1 LHILFTKSQ
10 NSSEILIKKFT
21 AKGHRVTNFS
31 ILNIKPIIIPD
42 INFKDFTSAIFTSS
56 NAVQNLKNIKN
67 IKNINHLKC
76 FCVGEETAEIAKKI
90 GFLNIVSA
98 GGNYIKLRDLIFK
111 SCDKAKENFIYV
123 RGEFISNDLEG
134 DFKKQGYNL
143 KSATNYTAEPNL
155 NIDHQ
160 LIEDLKNKLV
170 DVIFVYSKRTADQL
184 LKIILNHKITNEL
197 DNCSLN
203 CISIN
208 VANTL
213 KRLKWK
219 RIKIFSPGE
228 EELSLL

>member
-1 LHILFTKSQ
+1 MHILFTKSQ
-10 NSSEILIKKFT
+10 NSSEILIKRF
-21 AKGHRVTNFS
+21 ADKGHRITNFS
-31 ILNIKPIIIPD
+31 ILKIKPIIIPD
-42 INFKDFTSAIFTSS
+42 INFKDFTAVIFTSS
-56 NAVQNLKNIKN
+56 NAAQNLKNIKN
-67 IKNINHLKC
+67 VSHLKC
-76 FCVGEETAEIAKKI
+76 FCVGEETAAAAKKI
-90 GFLNIVSA
+90 GFLNIQVA
-98 GGNYIKLRDLIFK
+98 GGNYIELRDLIFK
-111 SCDKAKENFIYV
+111 SCDKAKENFIYI

-143 KSATNYTAEPNL
+143 NSVINYTAEPNL

-160 LIEDLKNKLV
+160 LIEDLKNKLI
-170 DVIFVYSKRTADQL
+170 DVIFVYSKRAADQL
-184 LKIILNHKITNEL
+184 LKIILNHKIMNDL

>member
-1 LHILFTKSQ
+1 MHILFTKSQ
-10 NSSEILIKKFT
+10 NSSEILIKRFSD
-21 AKGHRVTNFS
+21 KGHRVTNFS

-42 INFKDFTSAIFTSS
+42 INFKDFTVVIFTSS

-67 IKNINHLKC
+67 VSHLKC
-76 FCVGEETAEIAKKI
+76 FCVGEETAAAAKKI
-90 GFLNIVSA
+90 GFFNIQVA
-98 GGNYIKLRDLIFK
+98 GGNYIELRDLIFK
-111 SCDKAKENFIYV
+111 SCDKAKENFIYI

-143 KSATNYTAEPNL
+143 NSVINYTAEPNL

-160 LIEDLKNKLV
+160 LIEDLKNKLI
-170 DVIFVYSKRTADQL
+170 DVIFVYSKRAADQL
-184 LKIILNHKITNEL
+184 LKIILNHKIMNDL

>member
-10 NSSEILIKKFT
+10 NSSETLIKRFV

-42 INFKDFTSAIFTSS
+42 INFKDFTAVIFTSS

-67 IKNINHLKC
+67 ISHLKC
-76 FCVGEETAEIAKKI
+76 FCVGEETAVVAKKI
-90 GFLNIVSA
+90 GFLNIQVA
-98 GGNYIKLRDLIFK
+98 GGNYIELRDLIFK
-111 SCDKAKENFIYV
+111 SCDKAKEKFIYV

-134 DFKKQGYNL
+134 DFKKEGYNL

-155 NIDHQ
+155 NIDRQ

-184 LKIILNHKITNEL
+184 LKIILNHKIANDL

-213 KRLKWK
+213 KRLNWK
-219 RIKIFSPGE
+219 KIKIFSPGE

>member
-1 LHILFTKSQ
+1 MHILFTKSQ
-10 NSSEILIKKFT
+10 NSSEILIKRF
-21 AKGHRVTNFS
+21 ADKGHRVTNFP
-31 ILNIKPIIIPD
+31 ILNIKPITIPD
-42 INFKDFTSAIFTSS
+42 INFKDFTAVIFTSS

-67 IKNINHLKC
+67 VSHLKC
-76 FCVGEETAEIAKKI
+76 FCVGEETASAAKKI
-90 GFLNIVSA
+90 GFFNIQVA
-98 GGNYIKLRDLIFK
+98 GGNYIELRDLIFK

-134 DFKKQGYNL
+134 DFKKQGYIL
-143 KSATNYTAEPNL
+143 KSVINYTAEPNL

-160 LIEDLKNKLV
+160 LIEDLKNKLI
-170 DVIFVYSKRTADQL
+170 DVIFIYSKRAADQL
-184 LKIILNHKITNEL
+184 LKIILNHKIMDDL

>member
-1 LHILFTKSQ
+1 MHILFTKSQ
-10 NSSEILIKKFT
+10 NSSETLIKRFV

-31 ILNIKPIIIPD
+31 ILNIKPIIILD
-42 INFKDFTSAIFTSS
+42 INFKDFTGVIFTSS

-67 IKNINHLKC
+67 ISHLKC
-76 FCVGEETAEIAKKI
+76 FCVGEETAEVAKKI
-90 GFLNIVSA
+90 GFLNIQVA
-98 GGNYIKLRDLIFK
+98 GGNYIELRDLIFK
-111 SCDKAKENFIYV
+111 SCDKAKEKFIYV

-134 DFKKQGYNL
+134 DFKKEGYNL
-143 KSATNYTAEPNL
+143 KSATNYTTEPNL
-155 NIDHQ
+155 NIDRQ

-170 DVIFVYSKRTADQL
+170 DVIFVYSKRAADQL
-184 LKIILNHKITNEL
+184 LKIILNHKIANDL

-213 KRLKWK
+213 KRLNWK
-219 RIKIFSPGE
+219 KIKIFSPGE

>member
-1 LHILFTKSQ
+1 MHILFTKSQ
-10 NSSEILIKKFT
+10 NSSETLIKRFV

-42 INFKDFTSAIFTSS
+42 INFKDFTAVIFTSS
-56 NAVQNLKNIKN
+56 NAVQNLKNIR
-67 IKNINHLKC
+67 NINHLKC
-76 FCVGEETAEIAKKI
+76 FCVGEETAEFVKKI
-90 GFLNIVSA
+90 GFLNIQVA
-98 GGNYIKLRDLIFK
+98 GGNYIELRDLIFK
-111 SCDKAKENFIYV
+111 SCDKAKEKFIYV

-134 DFKKQGYNL
+134 DFKKEGYNL

-155 NIDHQ
+155 NIDRQ

-184 LKIILNHKITNEL
+184 LKIILNHKIANDL

-213 KRLKWK
+213 KRLNWK
-219 RIKIFSPGE
+219 KIKIFSPGE

>member
-1 LHILFTKSQ
+1 MHILFTKSQ
-10 NSSEILIKKFT
+10 NSSETLIKRFV

-31 ILNIKPIIIPD
+31 ILNIKPIIISD
-42 INFKDFTSAIFTSS
+42 INFKDFTGVIFTSS
-56 NAVQNLKNIKN
+56 NAVQNLKNIR
-67 IKNINHLKC
+67 NINHLKC
-76 FCVGEETAEIAKKI
+76 FCVGEETAEFAKKI
-90 GFLNIVSA
+90 GFLNIQVA
-98 GGNYIKLRDLIFK
+98 GGNYIELRDLIFK
-111 SCDKAKENFIYV
+111 SCDKVKEKFIYV

-134 DFKKQGYNL
+134 EFKKEGYSL
-143 KSATNYTAEPNL
+143 KSTINYTAEPNL

-184 LKIILNHKITNEL
+184 LKIILNHKIANDL

-213 KRLKWK
+213 KRLNWK
-219 RIKIFSPGE
+219 KIKIFSPGE

>member
-1 LHILFTKSQ
+1 MHILFTKSQ

-42 INFKDFTSAIFTSS
+42 IDFKDFTAVIFTSS
-56 NAVQNLKNIKN
+56 NAVHNLKN

-98 GGNYIKLRDLIFK
+98 GGNYIELRDLIFK

-123 RGEFISNDLEG
+123 RGEFVSNDLEG

-143 KSATNYTAEPNL
+143 KSVTNYTAEPNL

-170 DVIFVYSKRTADQL
+170 DVIFVYSKRAADQL
-184 LKIILNHKITNEL
+184 LKIVLNHKIANEL
-197 DNCSLN
+197 ENCSLN

>member
-1 LHILFTKSQ
+1 MHILFTKSQ
-10 NSSEILIKKFT
+10 NSSEILIKRF
-21 AKGHRVTNFS
+21 ADKGHRITNFS

-42 INFKDFTSAIFTSS
+42 INFKDFTAVIFTSS

-67 IKNINHLKC
+67 VSHLKC
-76 FCVGEETAEIAKKI
+76 FCVGEETAAAAKRI
-90 GFLNIVSA
+90 GFLNIQVA
-98 GGNYIKLRDLIFK
+98 GGNYIELRDLIFK

-134 DFKKQGYNL
+134 DFKKQGYFL
-143 KSATNYTAEPNL
+143 KSVINYTAEPNL

-160 LIEDLKNKLV
+160 LIEDLKNKLI
-170 DVIFVYSKRTADQL
+170 DVIFVYSKRAADQL
-184 LKIILNHKITNEL
+184 LKIILNHKIMNDL

>member
-1 LHILFTKSQ
+1 M
-10 NSSEILIKKFT
+10 
-21 AKGHRVTNFS
+21 
-31 ILNIKPIIIPD
+31 PD
-42 INFKDFTSAIFTSS
+42 INFKDFTIVIFTSS

-67 IKNINHLKC
+67 VSHLKC
-76 FCVGEETAEIAKKI
+76 FCVGEETAAAAKKI
-90 GFLNIVSA
+90 GFLNIQVA
-98 GGNYIKLRDLIFK
+98 GGNYIELRDLIFK
-111 SCDKAKENFIYV
+111 NSDKAKENFIYV

-143 KSATNYTAEPNL
+143 KSIINYTAEPNL

-160 LIEDLKNKLV
+160 LIEDLKNKLI
-170 DVIFVYSKRTADQL
+170 DVIFVYSKRAADQL
-184 LKIILNHKITNEL
+184 LKIILNHKIMDDL

>member
-1 LHILFTKSQ
+1 MHILFTKSQ
-10 NSSEILIKKFT
+10 NSSEILVRSLIE
-21 AKGHRVTNFS
+21 KGHRVTNFP

-42 INFKDFTSAIFTSS
+42 INFIDFTAVIFTSS
-56 NAVQNLKNIKN
+56 NAVQNLKN

-76 FCVGEETAEIAKKI
+76 FCVGEETAAAAKKI
-90 GFLNIVSA
+90 GFLNTQVA
-98 GGNYIKLRDLIFK
+98 GGNYIELRDLIFK
-111 SCDKAKENFIYV
+111 NCDKAIENFIYV
-123 RGEFISNDLEG
+123 RGEFVSNDLEG
-134 DFKKQGYNL
+134 DFKKLGYNL
-143 KSATNYTAEPNL
+143 KSVTNYTAETNL
-155 NIDHQ
+155 NIDRQ
-160 LIEDLKNKLV
+160 LIEDLKNKLI
-170 DVIFVYSKRTADQL
+170 DVIFVYSKRAADQL
-184 LKIILNHKITNEL
+184 LKIILNHKIVNDL

>member
-1 LHILFTKSQ
+1 MHILFTKSQ
-10 NSSEILIKKFT
+10 NSSEILIKRFSD
-21 AKGHRVTNFS
+21 KGHRITNFS

-42 INFKDFTSAIFTSS
+42 INFKDFTAVIFTSS

-67 IKNINHLKC
+67 LSHLKC
-76 FCVGEETAEIAKKI
+76 FCVGEETAAAAKRI
-90 GFLNIVSA
+90 GFLNIQVA
-98 GGNYIKLRDLIFK
+98 GGNYIELRDLIFK

-143 KSATNYTAEPNL
+143 KSVINYTAEPNL

-160 LIEDLKNKLV
+160 LIEDLKNKLI
-170 DVIFVYSKRTADQL
+170 DVIFVYSKRAADQL
-184 LKIILNHKITNEL
+184 LKIILNHKIMNDL

>member
-1 LHILFTKSQ
+1 MHILFTKSQ
-10 NSSEILIKKFT
+10 NSSETLIKRFVT
-21 AKGHRVTNFS
+21 KGHRVTNFS

-42 INFKDFTSAIFTSS
+42 INFKDFTAVIFTSS

-67 IKNINHLKC
+67 ISHLKC
-76 FCVGEETAEIAKKI
+76 FCVGEETAEFAKKI
-90 GFLNIVSA
+90 GFLNIQVA
-98 GGNYIKLRDLIFK
+98 GGNYIELRDLIFK
-111 SCDKAKENFIYV
+111 SCDKVKEKFIYV

-134 DFKKQGYNL
+134 EFKKEGYSL
-143 KSATNYTAEPNL
+143 KSTINYTAEPNL

-184 LKIILNHKITNEL
+184 LKIILNHKIANDL

>member
-1 LHILFTKSQ
+1 MHILFTKSQ
-10 NSSEILIKKFT
+10 NSSEILIKKL
-21 AKGHRVTNFS
+21 ADQGHRVTNFS

-42 INFKDFTSAIFTSS
+42 INFKDFTIVIFTSS

-67 IKNINHLKC
+67 VSHLKC
-76 FCVGEETAEIAKKI
+76 FCVGEETASAAKKI
-90 GFLNIVSA
+90 GFFNIQVA
-98 GGNYIKLRDLIFK
+98 GGNYIELRDLIFK
-111 SCDKAKENFIYV
+111 SCDKAKETFIYV
-123 RGEFISNDLEG
+123 RGEFISNDLDG

-143 KSATNYTAEPNL
+143 KSVTNYTAEPNL

-160 LIEDLKNKLV
+160 LIEDLKNKLI
-170 DVIFVYSKRTADQL
+170 DVIFIYSKRAADQL
-184 LKIILNHKITNEL
+184 LKIILNHKIMNDL

>member
-1 LHILFTKSQ
+1 MHILFTKSQ
-10 NSSEILIKKFT
+10 NSSEILIKRFSD
-21 AKGHRVTNFS
+21 KGHRVTNFL
-31 ILNIKPIIIPD
+31 ILNIKPIIISD
-42 INFKDFTSAIFTSS
+42 INFKDFTVVIFTSS

-67 IKNINHLKC
+67 VSHLKC
-76 FCVGEETAEIAKKI
+76 FCVGEETAAAAKKI
-90 GFLNIVSA
+90 GFLNIQVA
-98 GGNYIKLRDLIFK
+98 GGNYIELRDLIFK
-111 SCDKAKENFIYV
+111 SCDKAKENFIYI

-143 KSATNYTAEPNL
+143 KSVINYTAEPNL

-160 LIEDLKNKLV
+160 LIEDLKNKLI
-170 DVIFVYSKRTADQL
+170 DVIFVYSKRAADQL
-184 LKIILNHKITNEL
+184 LKIILNHKIMNDL

>member
-1 LHILFTKSQ
+1 MHILFTKSQ
-10 NSSEILIKKFT
+10 NSSETLIKRFV

-42 INFKDFTSAIFTSS
+42 INFKDFTAVIFTSS
-56 NAVQNLKNIKN
+56 NAVQNIKN
-67 IKNINHLKC
+67 IKNISHLKC
-76 FCVGEETAEIAKKI
+76 FCVGEETAVVAKKI
-90 GFLNIVSA
+90 GFLNIQVA
-98 GGNYIKLRDLIFK
+98 GGNYIELRDLIFK
-111 SCDKAKENFIYV
+111 SCDKAKEKFIYV

-134 DFKKQGYNL
+134 DFKKEGYNL

-155 NIDHQ
+155 NIDRQ

-184 LKIILNHKITNEL
+184 LKIILNHKIANDL

-213 KRLKWK
+213 KRLNWK
-219 RIKIFSPGE
+219 KIKIFSPGE

>member
-1 LHILFTKSQ
+1 MHILFTKSQ
-10 NSSEILIKKFT
+10 NSSETLIKRFV

-42 INFKDFTSAIFTSS
+42 INFKDFTTVIFTSS

-67 IKNINHLKC
+67 ISHLKC
-76 FCVGEETAEIAKKI
+76 FCVGEETAEFVKKI
-90 GFLNIVSA
+90 GFLNIQVA
-98 GGNYIKLRDLIFK
+98 GGNYIELRDLIFK
-111 SCDKAKENFIYV
+111 SCDKAKEKFIYV

-134 DFKKQGYNL
+134 DFKKEGYNL

-170 DVIFVYSKRTADQL
+170 DVIFVYSKRAADQL
-184 LKIILNHKITNEL
+184 LKIILNHKIANDL

-213 KRLKWK
+213 KRLNWK
-219 RIKIFSPGE
+219 KIKIFSPGE

>member
-1 LHILFTKSQ
+1 MHILFTKSQ
-10 NSSEILIKKFT
+10 NSSETLIKRFVT
-21 AKGHRVTNFS
+21 KGHRVTNFS

-42 INFKDFTSAIFTSS
+42 INFKDFTAVIFTSS
-56 NAVQNLKNIKN
+56 NAVHNLKNIKN
-67 IKNINHLKC
+67 ISHLKC
-76 FCVGEETAEIAKKI
+76 FCVGEETAECAKKI
-90 GFLNIVSA
+90 GFLNIQVA
-98 GGNYIKLRDLIFK
+98 GGNYIELRDLIFK
-111 SCDKAKENFIYV
+111 SCDKVKEKFIYV

-134 DFKKQGYNL
+134 EFKKEGYSL
-143 KSATNYTAEPNL
+143 KSTINYTAEPNL

-184 LKIILNHKITNEL
+184 LKIILNHKIANDL

-213 KRLKWK
+213 KRLNWK
-219 RIKIFSPGE
+219 KIKIFSPGE

>member
-10 NSSEILIKKFT
+10 NSSETLIKRFV

-42 INFKDFTSAIFTSS
+42 INFKDFTAVIFTSS

-67 IKNINHLKC
+67 ISHLKC
-76 FCVGEETAEIAKKI
+76 FCVGEETAVVAKKI
-90 GFLNIVSA
+90 GFLNIQVA
-98 GGNYIKLRDLIFK
+98 GGNYIELRDLIFK
-111 SCDKAKENFIYV
+111 SCDKAKEKFIYV

-134 DFKKQGYNL
+134 DFKKEGYNL
-143 KSATNYTAEPNL
+143 KSATNYTTEPNL
-155 NIDHQ
+155 NIDRQ

-170 DVIFVYSKRTADQL
+170 DVIFVYSKRAADQL
-184 LKIILNHKITNEL
+184 LKIILNHKIANDL

-213 KRLKWK
+213 KRLNWK
-219 RIKIFSPGE
+219 KIKIFSPGE

>member
-1 LHILFTKSQ
+1 MHILFTKSQ
-10 NSSEILIKKFT
+10 NSSEILIKRF
-21 AKGHRVTNFS
+21 ADKGHRVTNFP
-31 ILNIKPIIIPD
+31 ILNIKSITIPD
-42 INFKDFTSAIFTSS
+42 INFKDFTAVIFTSS

-67 IKNINHLKC
+67 VSHLKC
-76 FCVGEETAEIAKKI
+76 FCVGEETASAAKKI
-90 GFLNIVSA
+90 GFLNIQVA
-98 GGNYIKLRDLIFK
+98 RGNYIELLDLIFK

-143 KSATNYTAEPNL
+143 KSVINYTAESNL

-160 LIEDLKNKLV
+160 LIEDLKNKLI
-170 DVIFVYSKRTADQL
+170 DVIFVYSKRAADQL
-184 LKIILNHKITNEL
+184 LKIILNHKIMNDLE
-197 DNCSLN
+197 NCSLN

>member
-1 LHILFTKSQ
+1 MHILFTKSQ
-10 NSSEILIKKFT
+10 NSSEILIKRF
-21 AKGHRVTNFS
+21 ADKGHRITNFS

-42 INFKDFTSAIFTSS
+42 INFKDFTVVIFTSS

-67 IKNINHLKC
+67 VSHLKC
-76 FCVGEETAEIAKKI
+76 FCVGEETAAAAKKI
-90 GFLNIVSA
+90 GFFNIQVA
-98 GGNYIKLRDLIFK
+98 GGNYIELRDLIFK

-123 RGEFISNDLEG
+123 RGEFISNDLER

-143 KSATNYTAEPNL
+143 KSVINYTAEPNL

-160 LIEDLKNKLV
+160 LIEDLKNKLI
-170 DVIFVYSKRTADQL
+170 DVIFVYSKRAADQL
-184 LKIILNHKITNEL
+184 LKIILNHKIMNDL

>member
-10 NSSEILIKKFT
+10 NSSETLIKRFV
-21 AKGHRVTNFS
+21 AKGHKVSNFP
-31 ILNIKPIIIPD
+31 ILNIKPITIPD
-42 INFKDFTSAIFTSS
+42 INFKDFTAVIFTSS
-56 NAVQNLKNIKN
+56 NAVQNLKNIR
-67 IKNINHLKC
+67 NINHLKC

-90 GFLNIVSA
+90 GFLNIQVA
-98 GGNYIKLRDLIFK
+98 GGNYIVLRDLIFK
-111 SCDKAKENFIYV
+111 SCDKNKESFIYV
-123 RGEFISNDLEG
+123 RGEFVSNDLEG

-143 KSATNYTAEPNL
+143 KSTINYTAEPNL

-170 DVIFVYSKRTADQL
+170 DVIFVYSKRAADQL
-184 LKIILNHKITNEL
+184 LKIILNHKITNDL

-213 KRLKWK
+213 KRLNWK
-219 RIKIFSPGE
+219 KIKIFSPGE

>member
-10 NSSEILIKKFT
+10 NSSETLIKRFV
-21 AKGHRVTNFS
+21 AKGHRVSNFP

-42 INFKDFTSAIFTSS
+42 INFKDFTAVIFTSS
-56 NAVQNLKNIKN
+56 NAVQNLENIKN
-67 IKNINHLKC
+67 ISHLKC
-76 FCVGEETAEIAKKI
+76 FCVGEETAEFVKKI
-90 GFLNIVSA
+90 GFLNIQVA
-98 GGNYIKLRDLIFK
+98 GGNYIELRDLIFK
-111 SCDKAKENFIYV
+111 SCDKTKEKFIYV

-134 DFKKQGYNL
+134 DFKKEGYNL

-170 DVIFVYSKRTADQL
+170 DVIFVYSKRAADQL
-184 LKIILNHKITNEL
+184 LKIILNHKIANDL

-213 KRLKWK
+213 KRLNWK
-219 RIKIFSPGE
+219 KIKIFSPGE

>member
-1 LHILFTKSQ
+1 MHILFTKSQ
-10 NSSEILIKKFT
+10 NSSETLIKRFVT
-21 AKGHRVTNFS
+21 KGHRVTNFS

-42 INFKDFTSAIFTSS
+42 INFKDFTAVIFTSS
-56 NAVQNLKNIKN
+56 NAVQNLKNIR
-67 IKNINHLKC
+67 NINHLKC
-76 FCVGEETAEIAKKI
+76 FCVGEETAEFAKKI
-90 GFLNIVSA
+90 GFLNIQVA
-98 GGNYIKLRDLIFK
+98 GGNYIELRDLIFK
-111 SCDKAKENFIYV
+111 SCDKVKEKFIYV

-134 DFKKQGYNL
+134 EFKKEGYSL
-143 KSATNYTAEPNL
+143 KSTINYTAEPNL

-184 LKIILNHKITNEL
+184 LKIILNHKIANDL

-213 KRLKWK
+213 KRLNWK
-219 RIKIFSPGE
+219 KIKIFSPGE

>member
-1 LHILFTKSQ
+1 MHILFTKSQ
-10 NSSEILIKKFT
+10 NSSEILVRSLIE
-21 AKGHRVTNFS
+21 KGHRVTNFP

-42 INFKDFTSAIFTSS
+42 INFIDFTAVIFTSS
-56 NAVQNLKNIKN
+56 NAVQNLKS
-67 IKNINHLKC
+67 IKNINHLKS
-76 FCVGEETAEIAKKI
+76 FCVGEETAAAAKKI
-90 GFLNIVSA
+90 GFLNIQVA
-98 GGNYIKLRDLIFK
+98 GGNYMELRDLIFK
-111 SCDKAKENFIYV
+111 NCDKATENFIYV
-123 RGEFISNDLEG
+123 RGEFVSNDLEG

-143 KSATNYTAEPNL
+143 KSVTNYTADTNL
-155 NIDHQ
+155 NINHQ
-160 LIEDLKNKLV
+160 LIEDLKNKLI
-170 DVIFVYSKRTADQL
+170 DVIFVYSKRAADQL
-184 LKIILNHKITNEL
+184 LKIILNHKIVNDL

>member
-1 LHILFTKSQ
+1 MHILFTKSQ
-10 NSSEILIKKFT
+10 NSSEILIKRF
-21 AKGHRVTNFS
+21 ADKGHRITNFS
-31 ILNIKPIIIPD
+31 ILKIKPIIIPD
-42 INFKDFTSAIFTSS
+42 INFKDFTAVIFTSS
-56 NAVQNLKNIKN
+56 NAVYNLKNIKN
-67 IKNINHLKC
+67 VSHLKC
-76 FCVGEETAEIAKKI
+76 FCVGEETASAAKKI
-90 GFLNIVSA
+90 GFFNIQVA
-98 GGNYIKLRDLIFK
+98 GGNYIELRDLIFK
-111 SCDKAKENFIYV
+111 SCDKAKETFIYV
-123 RGEFISNDLEG
+123 RGEFISNDLDG

-143 KSATNYTAEPNL
+143 KSVTNYTAEPNL

-160 LIEDLKNKLV
+160 LIEDLKNKLI
-170 DVIFVYSKRTADQL
+170 DVIFIYSKRAADQL
-184 LKIILNHKITNEL
+184 LKIILNHKIMDDL

>member
-1 LHILFTKSQ
+1 MRILFTKSQ
-10 NSSEILIKKFT
+10 NSSEVLVNKFIS
-21 AKGHRVTNFS
+21 KGHNVTNFS
-31 ILNIKPIIIPD
+31 ILNVKPIITPD
-42 INFKDFTSAIFTSS
+42 INFKDFTSIIFTSS
-56 NAVQNLKNIKN
+56 NAINHLANIEN
-67 IKNINHLKC
+67 IGHLKC
-76 FCVGEETAEIAKKI
+76 FCVGEQTAAVAKKK
-90 GFLNIVSA
+90 GFLNIHVAS
-98 GGNYIKLRDLIFK
+98 GNYFELKDLIFK
-111 SCDKAKENFIYV
+111 TFDKSKEKFIYV

-134 DFKKQGYNL
+134 EFKKEGYSL
-143 KSATNYTAEPNL
+143 KSTINYTAEPNL

-184 LKIILNHKITNEL
+184 LKIILNHKIANDL

-213 KRLKWK
+213 KRLNWK
-219 RIKIFSPGE
+219 KIKIFSPGE

>member
-10 NSSEILIKKFT
+10 NSSEILIKRF
-21 AKGHRVTNFS
+21 ADKGHRITNFS

-42 INFKDFTSAIFTSS
+42 INFKDFTAVIFTSS

-67 IKNINHLKC
+67 VSHLKC
-76 FCVGEETAEIAKKI
+76 FCVGEETAAAAKRI
-90 GFLNIVSA
+90 GFLNIQVA
-98 GGNYIKLRDLIFK
+98 GGNYIELRDLIFK

-134 DFKKQGYNL
+134 DFKKQGYFL
-143 KSATNYTAEPNL
+143 KSVINYTAEPNL

-160 LIEDLKNKLV
+160 LIEDLKNKLI
-170 DVIFVYSKRTADQL
+170 DVIFVYSKRAADQL
-184 LKIILNHKITNEL
+184 LKIILNHKIMNDL

>member
-1 LHILFTKSQ
+1 MHILFTKSQ
-10 NSSEILIKKFT
+10 NSSEILIKRF
-21 AKGHRVTNFS
+21 ADKGHRVTNFP
-31 ILNIKPIIIPD
+31 ILNIKPITIPD
-42 INFKDFTSAIFTSS
+42 INFKDFTAVIFTSS
-56 NAVQNLKNIKN
+56 NAVHNLKNIKN
-67 IKNINHLKC
+67 VSHLKC
-76 FCVGEETAEIAKKI
+76 FCVGEETASAAKKI
-90 GFLNIVSA
+90 GFFNIQVA
-98 GGNYIKLRDLIFK
+98 GGNYIELRDLIFK

-143 KSATNYTAEPNL
+143 KSVTNYTAEPNL

-160 LIEDLKNKLV
+160 LIEDLKNKLI
-170 DVIFVYSKRTADQL
+170 DVIFIYSKRAADQL
-184 LKIILNHKITNEL
+184 LKIILNHKIMDDL

>member
-1 LHILFTKSQ
+1 MHILFTKSQ
-10 NSSEILIKKFT
+10 NSSEILIKRFSD
-21 AKGHRVTNFS
+21 KGHRITNFS

-42 INFKDFTSAIFTSS
+42 INFKDFTAVIFTSS

-67 IKNINHLKC
+67 VSHLKC
-76 FCVGEETAEIAKKI
+76 FCVGEETAAAAKRI
-90 GFLNIVSA
+90 GFLNIQVA
-98 GGNYIKLRDLIFK
+98 GGNYIELRDLIFK

-134 DFKKQGYNL
+134 DFKKQGYFL
-143 KSATNYTAEPNL
+143 KSVINYTAEPNL

-160 LIEDLKNKLV
+160 LIEDLKNKLI
-170 DVIFVYSKRTADQL
+170 DVIFVYSKRAADQL
-184 LKIILNHKITNEL
+184 LKIILNHKIMNDL

>member
-10 NSSEILIKKFT
+10 NSSEILIKRF
-21 AKGHRVTNFS
+21 ADKGHRITNFP
-31 ILNIKPIIIPD
+31 ILKIKPIIIPD
-42 INFKDFTSAIFTSS
+42 INFKDFTAVIFTSS
-56 NAVQNLKNIKN
+56 NAAQNLKNIKN
-67 IKNINHLKC
+67 ISYLKC
-76 FCVGEETAEIAKKI
+76 FCVGEETAAAAKKI
-90 GFLNIVSA
+90 GFLNIQVA
-98 GGNYIKLRDLIFK
+98 GGNYIELRDLIFK
-111 SCDKAKENFIYV
+111 SCDKAKENFIYI
-123 RGEFISNDLEG
+123 RGEFISNDLDG

-143 KSATNYTAEPNL
+143 KSVINYTAEPNL

-160 LIEDLKNKLV
+160 LIEDLKNKLI
-170 DVIFVYSKRTADQL
+170 DVIFVYSKRAADQL
-184 LKIILNHKITNEL
+184 LKIILNYKIMDDL

-219 RIKIFSPGE
+219 RIKIFLPGE